1 MLLTFPSR
9 SSRLASRREVIIHR
23 IMFQGIKNRNI
34 ISQLT
39 AMGMS
44 GVCAIKIV
52 GGVVDAL

>member
-9 SSRLASRREVIIHR
+9 SSRLASRRELIINR
-23 IMFQGIKNRNI
+23 IMFQGIENRNI

-44 GVCAIKIV
+44 GVFA
-52 GGVVDAL
+52 GGVDAL